1 MDKSLYLQKDTA
13 QFKKATE
20 LLQQEI
26 NKNPELKKHFTEIQ
40 LKQISKG
47 KKPKGF
53 TCVDVKSKFTF
64 FAYLLFTLLLKI
76 HFFDVSFDSY
86 LHPYE

>member
-1 MDKSLYLQKDTA
+1 MIFSDATDD
-13 QFKKATE
+13 QF
-20 LLQQEI
+20 
-26 NKNPELKKHFTEIQ
+26 
-40 LKQISKG
+40 
-47 KKPKGF
+47 PKTTVNGSDGANR
-53 TCVDVKSKFTF
+53 TTILGYHSDVDVKSKFTF